1 MLHRSFKQ
9 GKDACDARMLPKE
22 KLERLV
28 IEQLKSKVLTD
39 ENLEELV
46 MLVNEE
52 LRSASYGLKDRLDVI
67 DAKLRDVRA
76 RLSKLYEALETGKLE
91 LNDLAPRI

>member
-1 MLHRSFKQ
+1 MTGHSAKPKRHFYYLCSRSFKQ

-22 KLERLV
+22 KLERQI

-52 LRSASYGLKDRLDVI
+52 LQSTSCALRERLDI
-67 DAKLRDVRA
+67 I
-76 RLSKLYEALETGKLE
+76 
-91 LNDLAPRI
+91 APR